1 MAINPKRLGLYAFTG
16 ILAAVVVIAA
26 VLGSG
31 VQLPSTAVPTNS
43 NSGNTQTLANT
54 GKLQVYIKDA
64 PVELSNLYI
73 TIDNVEVLNKDGNG
87 WTKLDFTEG
96 TETVHFDLLIL
107 QDVTKDLSTAEIPAG
122 DYSKIRLHVLS
133 AAAVFSDDPETEVPL
148 KVPSGKIDIIVKFQI
163 IEGETTQVIL
173 DMTADTVAISN
184 SHNLKPTIK
193 ATVIPPEEPSS
204 TPSSVA
210 GAPTENPTTT
220 PTEASETPTETS
232 TPTPTP
238 TETPTTAPT
247 ETPAATP
254 TPAA

>member
-73 TIDNVEVLNKDGNG
+73 TLDNVEVLNKDGNG

-133 AAAVFSDDPETEVPL
+133 AAAVFSDDP
-148 KVPSGKIDIIVKFQI
+148 
-163 IEGETTQVIL
+163 
-173 DMTADTVAISN
+173 
-184 SHNLKPTIK
+184 
-193 ATVIPPEEPSS
+193 
-204 TPSSVA
+204 
-210 GAPTENPTTT
+210 
-220 PTEASETPTETS
+220 
-232 TPTPTP
+232 
-238 TETPTTAPT
+238 
-247 ETPAATP
+247 
-254 TPAA
+254 